1 MSELLPRAGRRAVA
15 LAALMSAVLFPPPA
29 FARQAGDSTGQSPG
43 SAATTTPIPWYQ
55 TISINGLVST
65 SFVVD
70 FNAPTSRTI
79 PFRVFDAS
87 DRTIELDVVELVVQ
101 RAVSKPGDAGFRADL
116 TFGTSVPRVTAAL
129 GLFRDESGGAG
140 DVDVQQAFLSYIVP
154 AGRGV
159 RVDAG
164 KFVTHIGYEV
174 IEGYDGT
181 NDNHSRGLLFGY
193 AEPFTHTGLRVIYP
207 FSDRVSAQL
216 LVVNGWDDAR
226 DNNSGK
232 SIGAQVAMTPSSRVS
247 ITANY
252 LGGPEQADN
261 SSNLR
266 HLGDLVATVKAT
278 PALTLTA
285 NYDYGH
291 EASVIL
297 PATAGGGVRDSTWQ
311 GVAGYARYALAGR
324 TAVTLRGEW
333 FDDPQGARTGFV
345 QTLKE
350 MTLTPEFRPHPML
363 IVRGDL
369 RRDWSD
375 RAVFDRGDGTFGQSQ
390 VTLSVNALF
399 VF

>member
-1 MSELLPRAGRRAVA
+1 MSERLPRAGRRTVA
-15 LAALMSAVLFPPPA
+15 FAALMSAALFSPPA
-29 FARQAGDSTGQSPG
+29 VARQAGDPAGQSPTP
-43 SAATTTPIPWYQ
+43 AAPPSIPWYQ

-65 SFVVD
+65 SYVVD
-70 FNAPTSRTI
+70 FNAPASRTI

-116 TFGTSVPRVTAAL
+116 TFGTSVPRVTAAV
-129 GLFRDESGGAG
+129 GLFRDESGQAG
-140 DVDVQQAFLSYIVP
+140 DLDVQQAFLSYIVP
-154 AGRGV
+154 TGRGV

-193 AEPFTHTGLRVIYP
+193 AEPFTHTGLRISYP
-207 FSDRVSAQL
+207 FSDRVSAQV

-232 SIGAQVAMTPSSRVS
+232 SIGAQVAVTPSPRVS
-247 ITANY
+247 LTAGY
-252 LGGPEQADN
+252 IGGPEQAN
-261 SSNLR
+261 NNSNLR
-266 HLGDLVATVKAT
+266 HLLDLIATVKAT

-291 EASVIL
+291 EAEVTLAES
-297 PATAGGGVRDSTWQ
+297 AGGGVRDSSWQ
-311 GVAGYARYALAGR
+311 GLAGYARYGFTSR

-333 FDDPQGARTGFV
+333 FDDPQGARTGV
-345 QTLKE
+345 AQTLKE
-350 MTLTPEFRPHPML
+350 ITVTPECRLQQSL

-375 RAVFDRGDGTFGQSQ
+375 RTVFELSGGASGRSQ